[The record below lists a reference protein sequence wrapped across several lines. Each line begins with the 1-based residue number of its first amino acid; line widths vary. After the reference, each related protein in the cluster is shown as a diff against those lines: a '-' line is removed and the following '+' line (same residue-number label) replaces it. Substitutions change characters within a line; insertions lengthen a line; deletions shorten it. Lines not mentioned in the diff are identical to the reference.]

1 MTINK
6 NEIMEQLLKK
16 PSCALKI
23 NEEYGAIIF
32 RYDSIYSDKK
42 EYKLVVHK
50 TVGKF
55 ENVLVT
61 KYVQDIEKIFTIL
74 EITDFN

>member
-6 NEIMEQLLKK
+6 NEIIEQLLKN

-32 RYDSIYSDKK
+32 RYYSIYSDKK
-42 EYKLVVHK
+42 EYKMIIHK

-61 KYVQDIEKIFTIL
+61 KYVQNIEKIFTIL
-74 EITDFN
+74 ETVDFN

>member
-1 MTINK
+1 M
-6 NEIMEQLLKK
+6 
-16 PSCALKI
+16 
-23 NEEYGAIIF
+23 II
-32 RYDSIYSDKK
+32 
-42 EYKLVVHK
+42 HK